1 MSTEVTSIID
11 VFCKKSGIELSSEK
25 ISDFEVLCDSLLEFN
40 SHTNLT
46 AIKDREGV
54 AIKHFA
60 DSLSSLGFGL
70 IPEKAKVIDIGCGAG
85 FPGLPLAHARRDIKV
100 TFLDSTAKKLKF
112 TEKACGKLGICAE
125 FLPVRAEE
133 VSSDRKYRENFD
145 IAVSR
150 AVASLPVLLELSLPF
165 VRVGGTFIAYKATGA
180 SEELEMS
187 KNAIPMLGG
196 KYLRTL
202 EVELPRSSDG
212 EVLHH
217 SLIVV
222 SKTRST
228 PSQYPRRYAQMVK
241 KPL

>member
-1 MSTEVTSIID
+1 MKVNEIMQGFCSKNNID
-11 VFCKKSGIELSSEK
+11 
-25 ISDFEVLCDSLLEFN
+25 ISKEALAGFDTLCASLLEFN
-40 SHTNLT
+40 AHTNLT
-46 AIKDREGV
+46 AIKDEEGV

-60 DSLSSLGFGL
+60 DSLVALRFDLLPVGSR
-70 IPEKAKVIDIGCGAG
+70 VIDIGCGAG
-85 FPGLPLAHARRDIKV
+85 FPGLPLAHVRRDLSV

-112 TEKACGKLGICAE
+112 TEKACKELGISAE

-133 VSSDRKYRENFD
+133 VSSDKKYRENFD

-165 VRVGGTFIAYKATGA
+165 IKVGGTFVAYKATGA
-180 SEELEMS
+180 AEELEMS
-187 KNAIPMLGG
+187 KKAIPMLGG
-196 KYLRTL
+196 KYIETF
-202 EVELPRSSDG
+202 EVELPESSDG

-222 SKTRST
+222 KKVKNT
-228 PSQYPRRYAQMVK
+228 PIQYPRRYAQMVK

>member
-1 MSTEVTSIID
+1 MSLKVTTILQE
-11 VFCKKSGIELSSEK
+11 FCKNNNIEIAEDTLSG
-25 ISDFEVLCDSLLEFN
+25 FENLCVSLLEFN

-46 AIKDREGV
+46 AIKDEEGV

-60 DSLSSLGFGL
+60 DSLASLRFDL
-70 IPEKAKVIDIGCGAG
+70 IPKNSKVIDIGCGAG
-85 FPGLPLAHARRDIKV
+85 FPGLPLAHARRDISV

-112 TEKACGKLGICAE
+112 TEKACGELSINAD

-133 VSSDRKYRENFD
+133 VSSDKKYRENFD

-180 SEELEMS
+180 AEELEMS
-187 KNAIPMLGG
+187 KKAIPMLGG
-196 KYLRTL
+196 KYIETF
-202 EVELPRSSDG
+202 EVHLPESSQG

-222 SKTRST
+222 KKVKNT
-228 PSQYPRRYAQMVK
+228 PPQYPRRYAQMVK

>member
-1 MSTEVTSIID
+1 MSTVTTIIEN
-11 VFCKKSGIELSSEK
+11 FCKKNNIAITDEAISGF
-25 ISDFEVLCDSLLEFN
+25 DTLCNSLLEFN

-46 AIKDREGV
+46 AIKDEEGV

-60 DSLSSLGFGL
+60 DSLSSLGYDL
-70 IPEKAKVIDIGCGAG
+70 IPNGAKVIDIGCGAG
-85 FPGLPLAHARRDIKV
+85 FPGLPIAHARRDLGL

-112 TEKACGKLGICAE
+112 TEKACGELSIDAE

-165 VRVGGTFIAYKATGA
+165 VKVGGTFIAYKATGA
-180 SEELEMS
+180 LEELEMS
-187 KNAIPMLGG
+187 KKAIPALGG
-196 KYLRTL
+196 KYVKTI
-202 EVELPRSSDG
+202 EVELPQSSDG

-222 SKTRST
+222 KKVKNT
-228 PSQYPRRYAQMVK
+228 PAQYPRRYAQMVK

>member
-1 MSTEVTSIID
+1 MSTVTTIID
-11 VFCKKSGIELSSEK
+11 NFCKNNGIE
-25 ISDFEVLCDSLLEFN
+25 ISKEAICGFDILCKSLLEFN

-46 AIKDREGV
+46 AIKDEEGV

-60 DSLSSLGFGL
+60 DSLAALRFNL
-70 IPEKAKVIDIGCGAG
+70 IPENSKVIDIGCGAG
-85 FPGLPLAHARRDIKV
+85 FPGLPLAHVRRDLHM

-112 TEKACGKLGICAE
+112 TEKACHELGIDAE

-133 VSSDRKYRENFD
+133 VSSDKKYRENFD

-165 VRVGGTFIAYKATGA
+165 VKIGGTFIAYKATGA
-180 SEELEMS
+180 AEELEIS
-187 KNAIPMLGG
+187 KKAIPMLGG
-196 KYLRTL
+196 KYIETL
-202 EVELPRSSDG
+202 EVQLPESSDG

-222 SKTRST
+222 KKVKST
-228 PSQYPRRYAQMVK
+228 PTQYPRRYAQMVK

>member
-1 MSTEVTSIID
+1 MPSEVTAIID
-11 VFCKKSGIELSSEK
+11 TFCKNNSIELTEEE
-25 ISDFEVLCDSLLEFN
+25 ISGFEALCDSLLEFN
-40 SHTNLT
+40 AHTNLT

-60 DSLSSLGFGL
+60 DSLASLRFEL
-70 IPEKAKVIDIGCGAG
+70 LPENAKVIDIGCGAG
-85 FPGLPLAHARRDIKV
+85 FPGLPLAHARRDLHL

-112 TEKACGKLGICAE
+112 TEKACRELSINAE

-133 VSSDRKYRENFD
+133 VSSDKKYRENFD

-165 VRVGGTFIAYKATGA
+165 VKVGGTFIAYKATGA
-180 SEELEMS
+180 AEELEMS
-187 KNAIPMLGG
+187 KKAIPMLGG
-196 KYLRTL
+196 KYVETL
-202 EVELPRSSDG
+202 EVELPQSSDG

-217 SLIVV
+217 SLIIV
-222 SKTRST
+222 KKIKST
-228 PSQYPRRYAQMVK
+228 PAQYPRRYAQMVK

>member
-1 MSTEVTSIID
+1 MDSVVKKIISE
-11 VFCKKSGIELSSEK
+11 FCKNNSIGISE
-25 ISDFEVLCDSLLEFN
+25 DTLVGFESLCTLLLEFN

-46 AIKDREGV
+46 AIRDNEGV

-60 DSLSSLGFGL
+60 DSLSSLAFNL
-70 IPEKAKVIDIGCGAG
+70 IPENASVIDVGCGAG

-112 TEKACGKLGICAE
+112 TESACEKLGIKAE

-133 VSSDRKYRENFD
+133 VSSDRRHRESFD

-165 VRVGGTFIAYKATGA
+165 VKVGGTFIAYKATGA
-180 SEELEMS
+180 SEELELS

-196 KYLRTL
+196 KYIETL
-202 EVELPRSSDG
+202 EVELPESSDG

-217 SLIVV
+217 SLIIVKK
-222 SKTRST
+222 SKPT
-228 PSQYPRRYAQMVK
+228 PNQFPRRYAQMLK

>member
-1 MSTEVTSIID
+1 MNFDVISIVTQ
-11 VFCKKSGIELSSEK
+11 FCKKNNIQTEESSL
-25 ISDFEVLCDSLLEFN
+25 SDFSVLCDLLLEFN

-46 AIKDREGV
+46 AIKDSEGV

-60 DSLSSLGFGL
+60 DSLAGL
-70 IPEKAKVIDIGCGAG
+70 AFDLLPENAKVIDIGCGAG
-85 FPGLPLAHARRDIKV
+85 FPGLPLAHLRRDIRV
-100 TFLDSTAKKLKF
+100 SFLDSTAKKLKF
-112 TEKACGKLGICAE
+112 TELACKKLGINAE

-133 VSSDRKYRENFD
+133 ISSDKKYRESFD

-165 VRVGGTFIAYKATGA
+165 VKIGGTFIAYKATGA

-187 KNAIPMLGG
+187 KKAIPALGG
-196 KYLRTL
+196 KYIETH
-202 EVELPRSSDG
+202 EVELPESSSG

-217 SLIVV
+217 SLIVIKKV
-222 SKTRST
+222 KPT
-228 PSQYPRRYAQMVK
+228 PPQYPRRYAQMLK